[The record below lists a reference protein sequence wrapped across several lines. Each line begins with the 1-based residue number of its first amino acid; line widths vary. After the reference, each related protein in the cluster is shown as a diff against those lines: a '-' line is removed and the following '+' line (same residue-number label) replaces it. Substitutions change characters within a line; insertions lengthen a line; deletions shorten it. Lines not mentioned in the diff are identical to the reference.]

1 MLHPKPKIKDTL
13 FLNLFLFY
21 ILYYALILT
30 EKQLI
35 RTGLLGFVLPI
46 KIGLYEYFIG
56 FTIGTGLI
64 TILSMVLIRY
74 QNIIRI
80 FLLVLIMGFTIS
92 INYYLYTELTY
103 PPYTLV
109 QKGSLNQLAEKRWNR
124 SLPYDLVWDIS
135 ETYPLARLHINPSID
150 NYSQLQKIS
159 RFGVYIIESNEIL
172 IDLSDELYNN
182 LEDKPN
188 SGYTIYQNGGI
199 EYRIYNTDP
208 KNNELFLTSYN
219 NIIIIA
225 PLSLLD

>member
-1 MLHPKPKIKDTL
+1 MLHPKPNIKETL
-13 FLNLFLFY
+13 LLNLYLFY
-21 ILYYALILT
+21 ILYFALILT

-35 RTGLLGFVLPI
+35 RAGLFGFVLPI
-46 KIGLYEYFIG
+46 KIGLYEIFIG

-74 QNIIRI
+74 QHIIRI
-80 FLLVLIMGFTIS
+80 FLLVLLVGFTIS

-103 PPYTLV
+103 PPYALV

-124 SLPYDLVWDIS
+124 SLPYDLAWDIS
-135 ETYPLARLHINPSID
+135 ETYPLARLHINPSIV

-159 RFGVYIIESNEIL
+159 RFGVYIIQSNEIL
-172 IDLSDELYNN
+172 NDLSDELYYI
-182 LEDKPN
+182 LEDKTN
-188 SGYTIYQNGGI
+188 SEYSKYQNGGI
-199 EYRIYNTDP
+199 EYRLYNTDP
-208 KNNELFLTSYN
+208 KNNALFLTSYN